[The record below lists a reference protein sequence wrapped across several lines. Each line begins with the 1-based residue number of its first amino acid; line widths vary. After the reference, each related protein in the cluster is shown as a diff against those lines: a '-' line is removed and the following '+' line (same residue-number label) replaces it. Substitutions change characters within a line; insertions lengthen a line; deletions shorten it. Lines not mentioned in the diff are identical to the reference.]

1 MRKAAIQQEIVVC
14 VRLHQGRKLFHG
26 GTEHDPGNLRV
37 GHDPF
42 GLQQSFES
50 QFGLILPFHLRFG
63 GVIGQKN
70 TAIRQQDAGCA

>member
-1 MRKAAIQQEIVVC
+1 MRKAAIQQEIAVR
-14 VRLHQGRKLFHG
+14 VRLRQDRKLFHG
-26 GTEHDPGNLRV
+26 GAEHDPGNLRI

-42 GLQQSFES
+42 GLQQSFEP
-50 QFGLILPFHLRFG
+50 QFSLVLPFHLRFG